1 MPTMML
7 QPNSEYAHLLK
18 QIDFG
23 FEVEAFLKSEIG
35 SYLVRRADAEIE
47 EAVEGLKHC
56 DPEDPKA
63 IRALQYKI
71 AVAESIQY
79 WLGEAITSG
88 LNAQEELHNQGA

>member
-1 MPTMML
+1 MTTQTNP
-7 QPNSEYAHLLK
+7 EYAYLLK

-23 FEVEAFLKSEIG
+23 FEVEAFLKSEVG
-35 SYLVRRADAEIE
+35 SYLVRRAEAEIE
-47 EAVEGLKHC
+47 EAVEALKGC

-71 AVAESIQY
+71 AVAESVQY
-79 WLGEAITSG
+79 WLGEAISAG